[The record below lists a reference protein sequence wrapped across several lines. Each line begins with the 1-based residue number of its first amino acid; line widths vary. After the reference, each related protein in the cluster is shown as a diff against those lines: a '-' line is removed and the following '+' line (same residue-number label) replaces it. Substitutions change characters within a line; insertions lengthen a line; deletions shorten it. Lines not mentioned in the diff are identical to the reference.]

1 MFQKEFVVF
10 EGVRVDDVRRRL
22 SVARG
27 ATATLRTGMEFLDDS
42 AQTRIGLP
50 SLVRVDVVHKLV
62 AVVVHLNFAVRTN
75 HFVSVSQ
82 QQPSLSSGISPE
94 ISAHAPGAVSSPS
107 R

>member
-10 EGVRVDDVRRRL
+10 EGVRGDDVRRRL
-22 SVARG
+22 GVARG

-42 AQTRIGLP
+42 AQARIGLP
-50 SLVRVDVVHKLV
+50 SIVRVDVVHNLV

-82 QQPSLSSGISPE
+82 RQPSLSPGISPE